1 MALAARRCHYSLNL
15 LDINLLIRVT
25 VPILQGHSGVKGIV
39 SDAVTGRPVSNA
51 VIHVKNITRVNKG
64 GVRR

>member
-1 MALAARRCHYSLNL
+1 MLCL
-15 LDINLLIRVT
+15 VT
-25 VPILQGHSGVKGIV
+25 VPFLQGHSGVKGII